1 MFATTVVTLIDDS
14 AKLTRSTT
22 SDGTDHLAVT
32 KRNPLAKL
40 LKVRRCVLP
49 KAVRDG
55 RHRLVAAVAL
65 VPVVAFVVVDA
76 SPKDPFNCL
85 ATIHLCGLSQVQ
97 VNHRC
102 LQATVT
108 EVLLDDSQADAR
120 FEQMGGVG
128 MTQGI
133 HTLLIN
139 SVVPESA
146 TASTRSLAAK
156 CLWSVVFERTS
167 RR

>member
-1 MFATTVVTLIDDS
+1 
-14 AKLTRSTT
+14 
-22 SDGTDHLAVT
+22 
-32 KRNPLAKL
+32 
-40 LKVRRCVLP
+40 
-49 KAVRDG
+49 
-55 RHRLVAAVAL
+55 
-65 VPVVAFVVVDA
+65 
-76 SPKDPFNCL
+76 
-85 ATIHLCGLSQVQ
+85 
-97 VNHRC
+97 
-102 LQATVT
+102 VT

-156 CLWSVVFERTS
+156 CLWSVVFEPTI